1 MKSYRLQLSTNA
13 IHRFS
18 PLNGLRSAVTSE
30 DLKSSLQFKINGQWT
45 ATNVHQGLK
54 LSDFLC
60 SAAAELFS
68 SPTSSKN
75 AVRKGLVR
83 LNGLKAQNTDT
94 VSEGDVI
101 ESFVRS
107 QQGTFCAELEKKVG
121 EDPSA
126 FERTLVQVLWEDDH
140 CAVVI
145 KPQGMPVFRMK
156 ESSSPSSLLSA
167 GTDSDSLP
175 CLQTA
180 LPYSLSPVSA
190 ELDLQPLRRPQAV
203 HRLDKGTGGLI
214 LVAKTRPALV
224 NLTAQ
229 FSERTVTKKYRAI
242 VTGRLTDDA
251 AHSAE
256 EPIDS
261 PNLRPR
267 EMVSGSISSPLS
279 GQTALTDW
287 SVQPGM
293 HTKSALYGWI
303 STVDLSPHTGRT
315 HQLRRYYL
323 LSIRL
328 DFI

>member
-18 PLNGLRSAVTSE
+18 PLYGLRSAVTSE

-156 ESSSPSSLLSA
+156 ETSSPS
-167 GTDSDSLP
+167 
-175 CLQTA
+175 
-180 LPYSLSPVSA
+180 
-190 ELDLQPLRRPQAV
+190 
-203 HRLDKGTGGLI
+203 
-214 LVAKTRPALV
+214 
-224 NLTAQ
+224 
-229 FSERTVTKKYRAI
+229 
-242 VTGRLTDDA
+242 
-251 AHSAE
+251 
-256 EPIDS
+256 
-261 PNLRPR
+261 
-267 EMVSGSISSPLS
+267 
-279 GQTALTDW
+279 
-287 SVQPGM
+287 
-293 HTKSALYGWI
+293 
-303 STVDLSPHTGRT
+303 
-315 HQLRRYYL
+315 
-323 LSIRL
+323 
-328 DFI
+328 